1 VDRRLAASSAGPRET
16 EMRRALLFLAI
27 ATIAF
32 FVTIEIP
39 VGPEANIKADFEPA
53 MQIENAAG

>member
-1 VDRRLAASSAGPRET
+1 
-16 EMRRALLFLAI
+16 MRRALLFLAI

-32 FVTIEIP
+32 FVTVEIP
-39 VGPEANIKADFEPA
+39 VGPEANTNVDFEPA